1 VEIQHII
8 IANGLGWAA
17 AMYFIKMWINGVN
30 ARLDKMS
37 EKLDTKVPDSI
48 CCERR
53 KVLVETIKDNAAKTT
68 TTFNEVFSRIRSL
81 ETHE

>member
-17 AMYFIKMWINGVN
+17 AMYFIKMWINSVN
-30 ARLDKMS
+30 SRLDKMA
-37 EKLDTKVPDSI
+37 EKLDTKVSDPI

-53 KVLVETIKDNAAKTT
+53 KVLAEDIRDNCSKTT
-68 TTFNEVFSRIRSL
+68 ATFNEVFNRIRSL
-81 ETHE
+81 EMHE